1 MRALIDQ
8 LPFTICPWVIM
19 NAYEE
24 QRAVK
29 AVSRRLYISF
39 PYGLLI
45 LRKVYESRL
54 KEHNNGLRSSEMSF
68 FKDLLANIKVFSLLI
83 ML

>member
-1 MRALIDQ
+1 
-8 LPFTICPWVIM
+8 M
-19 NAYEE
+19 NAYAE

-39 PYGLLI
+39 PYGLQRFLTWYWG
-45 LRKVYESRL
+45 KVYESRL

-68 FKDLLANIKVFSLLI
+68 LKDLLANIKVFSLLI